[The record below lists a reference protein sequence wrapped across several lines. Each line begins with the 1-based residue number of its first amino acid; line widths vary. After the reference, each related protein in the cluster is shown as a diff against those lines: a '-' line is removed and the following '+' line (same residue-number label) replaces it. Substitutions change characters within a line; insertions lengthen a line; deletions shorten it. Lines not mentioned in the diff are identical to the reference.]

1 MQSHYGSFTVIVW
14 QCKTQDHIICDD
26 IEEQQN
32 YPLEF
37 INSLTP
43 SGMPEYQSF
52 LKVRSIIML
61 LRNLNTQ
68 SGLRN
73 ESRLIVKELHENII
87 VAETITIDKHS
98 V

>member
-1 MQSHYGSFTVIVW
+1 
-14 QCKTQDHIICDD
+14 
-26 IEEQQN
+26 
-32 YPLEF
+32 
-37 INSLTP
+37 
-43 SGMPEYQSF
+43 
-52 LKVRSIIML
+52 ML
-61 LRNLNTQ
+61 LRNLNIQ